1 MVKQD
6 LIVLSDATTE
16 DDLGE
21 VEEKPQFHHCE
32 TCHPPLVQSI
42 RRRVES
48 GDLFFSLEFFPPRTK
63 AGAANLLSRY
73 NLTLKFTFC
82 FKITKLGLTV

>member
-6 LIVLSDATTE
+6 LIILSDVTTE
-16 DDLGE
+16 DDLCE
-21 VEEKPQFHHCE
+21 VEEKPKFHHHCE
-32 TCHPPLVQSI
+32 TCHPPLVESI
-42 RRRVES
+42 KRRVES

-73 NLTLKFTFC
+73 RFDSPL
-82 FKITKLGLTV
+82 